1 MKLQSDPAAL
11 DTVPVVTFHRC
22 EKRILNFRWWTD
34 IPSTDPYT
42 YHHNS
47 AKDLQ
52 SHHIL
57 HFADIT
63 LHSRQFINSLYIVE
77 AMLSTVA
84 RGYRG
89 RAVVSLSA
97 RVPVFADATKRTMAD
112 VEVEHARAQWKTYG
126 NLDSYVPG
134 KHHVLTFNKISPIG
148 LKQFPSSSYEIFA
161 SGGDA
166 SASTKHNAHAI
177 LLRSHKLQESE
188 VAHTVRAI
196 ARYV

>member
-1 MKLQSDPAAL
+1 
-11 DTVPVVTFHRC
+11 
-22 EKRILNFRWWTD
+22 
-34 IPSTDPYT
+34 
-42 YHHNS
+42 
-47 AKDLQ
+47 
-52 SHHIL
+52 
-57 HFADIT
+57 
-63 LHSRQFINSLYIVE
+63 
-77 AMLSTVA
+77 MLSTVA

-97 RVPVFADATKRTMAD
+97 RVPVFADATKRSMAD